1 MGSIPTPGIRMI
13 PSPTVA
19 LPATTILWVAL
30 GGAIGSALRFAVSD
44 ILRRLPALASL
55 PWATLFVNVTGSF
68 VIGWYLR
75 SAVSADASPQL
86 RAFIAI
92 GICGGYTTFSTFALE
107 NAQLLEN
114 GLIARAAIYAI
125 ASVALSIGAT
135 FLGYAVAR

>member
-13 PSPTVA
+13 SSPTVA

-44 ILRRLPALASL
+44 IMRRLPALASL

-114 GLIARAAIYAI
+114 GLIARAAVYAI
-125 ASVALSIGAT
+125 ASVTLAIAAT

>member
-13 PSPTVA
+13 SSPTVA

-30 GGAIGSALRFAVSD
+30 GGAIGSALRFAVTD
-44 ILRRLPALASL
+44 IMRRLPALASL
-55 PWATLFVNVTGSF
+55 PW
-68 VIGWYLR
+68 YLR
-75 SAVSADASPQL
+75 SVVSADASPQL

-125 ASVALSIGAT
+125 VCVTLSIGAT

>member
-1 MGSIPTPGIRMI
+1 MI
-13 PSPTVA
+13 SSPTVA

-44 ILRRLPALASL
+44 IMRRLPALASL

-75 SAVSADASPQL
+75 SVVSADASPQL

-114 GLIARAAIYAI
+114 GLIARAAVYAI
-125 ASVALSIGAT
+125 ASVTLSIGAT

>member
-13 PSPTVA
+13 PSSTIA

-44 ILRRLPALASL
+44 IMRRLPALASL

-75 SAVSADASPQL
+75 SAVAADASPQL

-114 GLIARAAIYAI
+114 GLIARAAVYAI
-125 ASVALSIGAT
+125 ASVTLSIGAT

>member
-13 PSPTVA
+13 SSPTVA

-44 ILRRLPALASL
+44 IMRRLPALASL

-114 GLIARAAIYAI
+114 GLIARAAVYAI
-125 ASVALSIGAT
+125 ASVTLSIGAT

>member
-13 PSPTVA
+13 TPPAVP
-19 LPATTILWVAL
+19 LPATTVLWVTL

-44 ILRRLPALASL
+44 LMRRLPALAAL

-75 SAVSADASPQL
+75 SALSADASPQL

-107 NAQLLEN
+107 NAQMIEN
-114 GLIARAAIYAI
+114 GLIARAAVYAI
-125 ASVALSIGAT
+125 ASVALAIGAT